1 MGRLANFGQNNKR
14 GGWQKSPKLINNEA
28 GINGKA
34 AKTQQLE
41 ISFK

>member
-14 GGWQKSPKLINNEA
+14 GRCKSPKLINNEV
-28 GINGKA
+28 GINGEA